1 MQRAKFGDEGGRA
14 GLVASSVQFPVPS
27 LPPFL
32 LISVLS
38 SPEIG
43 TGLSL
48 LPRTIIALRTYGGF
62 CCMHLQ
68 FSLSNPLPRK
78 KGTTERMNEQHLQKD
93 HPSLEDT
100 VQLQDALEQSPI
112 KR

>member
-1 MQRAKFGDEGGRA
+1 MGA
-14 GLVASSVQFPVPS
+14 GLAGCKFSAISCSLSSS